1 MILPS
6 EEQKTPRQPAL
17 PAEAATI
24 AMSCRVRLA
33 RNLAG
38 ERFPDWATERDRE
51 RILDAVHEAMDKD
64 APELGMVPIAGIE
77 AQDRDILYES
87 RLISRELMERAA
99 GGGMAVAQDG
109 SACVMINEEDHLR
122 IQGFARG
129 LDMQTAWRRADE
141 LDTRLE
147 RHLTYAWSP
156 RLGYL
161 AAVQ

>member
-77 AQDRDILYES
+77 AQDRDVLYES

-99 GGGMAVAQDG
+99 GGGMAVG
-109 SACVMINEEDHLR
+109 TGWLGLR
-122 IQGFARG
+122 HDQ
-129 LDMQTAWRRADE
+129 
-141 LDTRLE
+141 
-147 RHLTYAWSP
+147 
-156 RLGYL
+156 
-161 AAVQ
+161 

>member
-64 APELGMVPIAGIE
+64 APNWAWCQSLG
-77 AQDRDILYES
+77 
-87 RLISRELMERAA
+87 
-99 GGGMAVAQDG
+99 
-109 SACVMINEEDHLR
+109 LR
-122 IQGFARG
+122 HK
-129 LDMQTAWRRADE
+129 TATSCTNHA
-141 LDTRLE
+141 
-147 RHLTYAWSP
+147 
-156 RLGYL
+156 
-161 AAVQ
+161 